1 MSRIRYPGTPQGYRV
16 LFDCADADLLA
27 DVQIWLS
34 KNKHAQNTAYNVNN
48 GDVFRFEQVRCW
60 KYLKYGTFAL
70 IPCSLVLMLSPSGS
84 TGHMLET

>member
-1 MSRIRYPGTPQGYRV
+1 V

-48 GDVFRFEQVRCW
+48 GDVFRFEQVRW
-60 KYLKYGTFAL
+60 L
-70 IPCSLVLMLSPSGS
+70 
-84 TGHMLET
+84 LEAQS